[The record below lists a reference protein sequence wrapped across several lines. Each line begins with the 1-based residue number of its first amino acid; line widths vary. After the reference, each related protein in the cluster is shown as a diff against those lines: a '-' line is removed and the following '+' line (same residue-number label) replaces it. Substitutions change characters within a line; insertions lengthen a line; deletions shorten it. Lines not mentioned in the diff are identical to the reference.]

1 MSPVSRNFTVKEF
14 ILMQTFS
21 LTCLT
26 NLIIFIYFKTVEV
39 TSCHHTLLILLT
51 TDSLTELDYI
61 IDM

>member
-26 NLIIFIYFKTVEV
+26 NLIYFI
-39 TSCHHTLLILLT
+39 
-51 TDSLTELDYI
+51 SLSTCTHL
-61 IDM
+61 